1 MSIPTFLIEM
11 LNKQYG
17 EEKANQI
24 LNGYQKERT
33 VSIRVN
39 TLKSDINRILDELSK
54 EGIEYEKVPWY
65 KDAVVIKNV
74 KENLIQ
80 SLENYKNGE
89 IYLQSL
95 SSMLPPLILDPKP
108 NTDIL
113 DMCSAPGGKT
123 TQMAALSE
131 NEAHIT
137 ACEINHIRT
146 ERLRYN
152 IEKQGAN
159 CIYIMQKDSRYI
171 DNFFSFDKILLDA
184 PCSGSGTINTNNPKL
199 SDIFTTKLI
208 KKSISSQLALLKKAI
223 NILKPGGEIVYSTC
237 SILACENEDIINKA
251 LLGSNTEIIPIDF
264 NGKEYLPLLPVKIP
278 GTLCVCPDEF
288 FEGFFIAKIRKI

>member
-80 SLENYKNGE
+80 SLEIYKNGE

>member
-24 LNGYQKERT
+24 LNGYQKERI

-80 SLENYKNGE
+80 SLEIYKNGE

>member
-39 TLKSDINRILDELSK
+39 TLKSDINRILGELSK

-80 SLENYKNGE
+80 SLEIYKNGE